1 MALRTKEQLQL
12 LFLER
17 KRINEKRRERE
28 RKRYKKASEAVKK
41 ALAKKHKQQTP
52 TQPQSPFKCSLSITI
67 YGSHLIKRETAED
80 DLYQTREELMEA
92 EDRFEGEINWELWEQ
107 LIKKYRE
114 WEERTFKQSTNTPS
128 KQKTIGDATMKKEN
142 I

>member
-1 MALRTKEQLQL
+1 MALRTKEQLEL

-17 KRINEKRRERE
+17 KRINEKRKERE

-52 TQPQSPFKCSLSITI
+52 TQPQSPFKCSLSIAI
-67 YGSHLIKRETAED
+67 YGSNFIERFTDEE
-80 DLYQTREELMEA
+80 DLYQTRHELMEA
-92 EDRFEGEINWELWEQ
+92 EDRGEGAINWTKFDQ
-107 LIKKYRE
+107 LIKRYRE
-114 WEERTFKQSTNTPS
+114 WEEKR
-128 KQKTIGDATMKKEN
+128 N